1 MVERRSL
8 PLANEI
14 LRIENLKKGFGG
26 LKAVDDCS
34 LSVQEGTI
42 MGLIGPNGAGKST
55 LFDLISGFTK
65 PDSGRIVFSGRE
77 IVGLPAHR
85 IARLGLVRTFQIPR
99 ALMRM
104 TVLENMMLGS
114 QNQTGETI
122 FGPIIRWRK
131 VLSEE
136 KSIEKKAE
144 DILKFFDLLRM
155 KDEYAGSLSGGQ
167 KKMLEMARALMADPR
182 LLLLDEPFAGVN
194 PALSERLIERIK
206 ILREKGLTIMIIEH
220 AIPYVLALSD
230 ELYVLNKGSVLAHG
244 LPDEVIADKQVF
256 EAYLGVGLDA
266 QH

>member
-1 MVERRSL
+1 MES
-8 PLANEI
+8 EI
-14 LRIENLKKGFGG
+14 LRIEGVRKRFGG
-26 LKAVDDCS
+26 LLAVDSCS

-42 MGLIGPNGAGKST
+42 VGLIGPNGAGKST

-65 PDSGRIVFSGRE
+65 PDAGSIIFSGKE
-77 IVGLPAHR
+77 IGGQPAYK

-114 QNQTGETI
+114 QNQTGEMI
-122 FGPIIRWRK
+122 FRPI
-131 VLSEE
+131 LSWGRVQAEE
-136 KSIEKKAE
+136 RSIEKKAE
-144 DILKFFDLLRM
+144 EILKFFDLLRM
-155 KDEYAGSLSGGQ
+155 KDEYAGSMSGGQ

-182 LLLLDEPFAGVN
+182 LLLLDEPFSGVN

-206 ILREKGLTIMIIEH
+206 TLREKGLTIMIIEH

-230 ELYVLNKGSVLAHG
+230 ELFVLNKGAILANG
-244 LPDEVIADKQVF
+244 RPDQVISDPKVF
-256 EAYLGVGLDA
+256 EAYLGVGFDA